1 MSYAPLAELKEEV
14 AMQSHVFEEANA
26 AYLSDPRRLIGQV
39 RRFGDA
45 GPAYEIIALEEPAK
59 VVAEVI
65 YSGER
70 VICEIEEVLADPMAE
85 TIP

>member
-1 MSYAPLAELKEEV
+1 
-14 AMQSHVFEEANA
+14 MQGRGFEDAQA
-26 AYLSDPRRLIGQV
+26 AYLADPRKLIGQV

-45 GPAYEIIALEEPAK
+45 GPAYEIIALDEDGKLVTEI
-59 VVAEVI
+59 I

-70 VICEIEEVLADPMAE
+70 VICTVKEVLDDPMAE

>member
-1 MSYAPLAELKEEV
+1 MSYAPLAELKEAV
-14 AMQSHVFEEANA
+14 AMQSHGFEEANA

-45 GPAYEIIALEEPAK
+45 GPAYEIIALEEPAR
-59 VVAEVI
+59 VVTEVI

>member
-1 MSYAPLAELKEEV
+1 
-14 AMQSHVFEEANA
+14 MQSHGFEEANA

-45 GPAYEIIALEEPAK
+45 GPAYEIVALDETNK
-59 VVAEVI
+59 VVAEVV

-70 VICEIEEVLADPMAE
+70 VICEIREVLEDPMAE

>member
-1 MSYAPLAELKEEV
+1 
-14 AMQSHVFEEANA
+14 MQSHGFKEANA
-26 AYLSDPRRLIGQV
+26 TFQSDPRRLIGQV

-45 GPAYEIIALEEPAK
+45 GPAYEIIALDETNK

-70 VICEIEEVLADPMAE
+70 VICEIRDVLEDPMAE